1 LDHGCCH
8 CTTNRRHGKN
18 PGIKIS
24 LTVGIRDSILYN
36 VNMDK
41 ITYTEIFYSLQGE
54 GRWAGVPS
62 VFFRTFGCNFRC
74 RKFAR
79 SRDEVIEGHNPEVT
93 AIIQMIEREPDRYQ
107 RFEDLP
113 LVTTGCDTYAS
124 IYPEFKRFNHL
135 ESIDTIVD
143 RMHNLIPCNR
153 WNQGYE
159 DNIHLVIT
167 GGEPLLAY
175 QQLYPQLLDEC
186 RHRGLRDLTFETN
199 GTQRLYPNVSDYLF
213 EEFTRSGRD
222 RDRLTFSVS
231 PKLSCS
237 GESWDVAINTQ
248 IVKSYEMLGVTYL
261 KFVVATEEDV
271 SEADRAVATYR
282 EFGFGGPVYLMPVGG
297 VPQVY
302 NLNTQQVAEMAM
314 YRGWKYSPRLQVD
327 IWRNAW
333 GT

>member
-1 LDHGCCH
+1 
-8 CTTNRRHGKN
+8 
-18 PGIKIS
+18 
-24 LTVGIRDSILYN
+24 
-36 VNMDK
+36 MEK
-41 ITYTEIFYSLQGE
+41 ITYTEIFYSIQGE

-74 RKFAR
+74 RKFGR
-79 SRDEVIEGHNPEVT
+79 PRDEVIEGHNPEVT
-93 AIIQMIEREPDRYQ
+93 EIIQMIGRDADRYQ

-124 IYPEFKRFNHL
+124 IYPEFKRFNHQ
-135 ESIDTIVD
+135 ESVDTIVD
-143 RMHNLIPCNR
+143 RMHSLIPQSR
-153 WNQGYE
+153 WDQGWN
-159 DNIHLVIT
+159 DDIHLVIT

-175 QQLYPQLLDEC
+175 QRLYPNLLEEC
-186 RHRGLRDLTFETN
+186 RHHGLRDLTFETN
-199 GTQRLYPNVSDYLF
+199 GTQRLYPEVEEYLF

-231 PKLSCS
+231 PKLPCS
-237 GESWDVAINTQ
+237 GESWELAINPT
-248 IVKSYEMLGVTYL
+248 IIKGYEMIGHTYL
-261 KFVVATEEDV
+261 KFVVATAEDV
-271 SEADRAVATYR
+271 SDAERAVAEFR
-282 EFGFGGPVYLMPVGG
+282 EAGFGGPVYLMPMGG

-314 YRGWKYSPRLQVD
+314 ARGWRYSPRLQVD